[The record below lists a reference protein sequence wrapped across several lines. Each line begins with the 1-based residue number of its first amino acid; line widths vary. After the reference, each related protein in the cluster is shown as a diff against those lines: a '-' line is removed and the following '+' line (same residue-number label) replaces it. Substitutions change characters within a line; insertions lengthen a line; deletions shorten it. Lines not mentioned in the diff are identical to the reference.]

1 MRVGTVP
8 SVLAALLCT
17 FLFSVS
23 VVCAHRSARLLG
35 GTEANFWRLSVATLL
50 LGIWAFAFG
59 NGLEGQAFP
68 TFFASGLVGIGLGD
82 MALFQALPL
91 LGSRLSLLLINCLT
105 APFGALLEWL
115 WLGTSLSAVQILCG
129 LVILS
134 GIAWALLP
142 SEHIHRSRRDL
153 FSGTAFCLLS
163 ALAGAVGA
171 VLSRKA
177 YALVHAAGQRIDGG
191 NAAFQR
197 VVGGLLIAGFF
208 LLLVKRR
215 ALHQP
220 NRPGDSATQFITG
233 KWRITWPWV
242 VLNGLAGQTL
252 GVSFMQRALETTPT
266 GIVLAIIA
274 TTPIVVIPLAIVF
287 EHERPTVHSLTGGI
301 VAVGGV
307 IGLILCR

>member
-1 MRVGTVP
+1 M
-8 SVLAALLCT
+8 LAALLCT
-17 FLFSVS
+17 FLFSIS

-35 GTEANFWRLSVATLL
+35 GTEANFWRLVVATVL
-50 LGIWAFAFG
+50 LGIWSFG
-59 NGLEGQAFP
+59 FGSGLDGEAFP
-68 TFFASGLVGIGLGD
+68 TFFLSGLVGIGLGD

-115 WLGTSLSAVQILCG
+115 WLGTALRAIQILCG
-129 LVILS
+129 IVVLA

-142 SEHIHRSRRDL
+142 SEHIHRSRRSL
-153 FSGTAFCLLS
+153 ASGTGFCVFS

-177 YALVHAAGQRIDGG
+177 YGLVHAAGQELDGG

-197 VVGGLLIAGFF
+197 VVGGLLIASLV

-215 ALHQP
+215 TLRDNSRDHA
-220 NRPGDSATQFITG
+220 SAVQHISN
-233 KWRITWPWV
+233 KWRGIWPWV
-242 VLNGLAGQTL
+242 LLNGLAGQTL

-274 TTPIVVIPLAIVF
+274 TTPIVVVPLAMVF
-287 EHERPTVHSLTGGI
+287 EHERPTLHSLTGGSI
-301 VAVGGV
+301 AVAGV
-307 IGLILCR
+307 IGLILTK

>member
-1 MRVGTVP
+1 MF
-8 SVLAALLCT
+8 AALLCT

-23 VVCAHRSARLLG
+23 VICAHRSARLLG
-35 GTEANFWRLSVATLL
+35 GTEANFWRLSAATLM
-50 LGIWAFAFG
+50 LGIWAFGFG
-59 NGLEGQAFP
+59 SGLEGEAFP
-68 TFFASGLVGIGLGD
+68 TFFASGVVGIGLGD

-115 WLGTSLSAVQILCG
+115 WLGTSLRPIQILCG
-129 LVILS
+129 LVILA

-142 SEHIHRSRRDL
+142 SEYVHRSRRDL
-153 FSGTAFCLLS
+153 FSGTGFCLFS
-163 ALAGAVGA
+163 ALAGAAGA

-197 VVGGLLIAGFF
+197 VVGGLLIAGLF
-208 LLLVKRR
+208 LLLVKRC
-215 ALHQP
+215 ALQQT
-220 NRPGDSATQFITG
+220 NRPGGSATQLISG
-233 KWRITWPWV
+233 KWRIIWPWV
-242 VLNGLAGQTL
+242 LLNGLAGQTL

-274 TTPIVVIPLAIVF
+274 TTPLVVIPLAMVF
-287 EHERPTVHSLTGGI
+287 EHERPTLHSLTGGI
-301 VAVGGV
+301 IAVGGV
-307 IGLILCR
+307 IGLIVSR

>member
-1 MRVGTVP
+1 VF
-8 SVLAALLCT
+8 AALLCT

-23 VVCAHRSARLLG
+23 VVCAHQSARLLG

-50 LGIWAFAFG
+50 LGIWAFGFG
-59 NGLEGQAFP
+59 HGLDGEAFP
-68 TFFASGLVGIGLGD
+68 TFFASGIVGIGLGD

-105 APFGALLEWL
+105 APFAALLEWL
-115 WLGTSLSAVQILCG
+115 WLGTSLSAIQILCG
-129 LVILS
+129 LVILA

-142 SEHIHRSRRDL
+142 SEHVHRSRRDM
-153 FSGTAFCLLS
+153 FSGAGFCIFS
-163 ALAGAVGA
+163 ALAGAAGA

-177 YALVHAAGQRIDGG
+177 YGLVHAAGQRIDGG

-197 VVGGLLIAGFF
+197 VVGGLLIAGLV

-215 ALHQP
+215 ALKQT
-220 NRPGDSATQFITG
+220 NRPGGPSAQLVSSKCRVI
-233 KWRITWPWV
+233 WPWV
-242 VLNGLAGQTL
+242 LLNGLAGQTL

-274 TTPIVVIPLAIVF
+274 TTPLVVVPLAMAF
-287 EHERPTVHSLTGGI
+287 EHERPTLHSLIGGI
-301 VAVGGV
+301 IAVGGV
-307 IGLILCR
+307 IGLIVSR